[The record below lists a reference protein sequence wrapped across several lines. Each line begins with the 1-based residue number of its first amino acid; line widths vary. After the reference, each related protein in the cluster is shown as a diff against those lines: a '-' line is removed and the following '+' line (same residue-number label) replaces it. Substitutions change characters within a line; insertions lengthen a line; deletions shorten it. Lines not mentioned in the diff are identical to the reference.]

1 MAGLDLA
8 RSREVHVKTLRIRQ
22 TPAMAAFVT
31 LAVGA
36 LAACSGPGASGGS
49 STSGGSSASGTL
61 NVYLYQKPKQ
71 FSPLAAANGPDQ
83 VVVSLVFDSL
93 LAPDASYKLQPHL
106 AADQPT
112 ISSDATTFTFK
123 LRPGLK
129 WSDGKPFT
137 SKDVLFTYNLVAN
150 ANSGSASAGNYSVVE
165 GYDAVK
171 AGTAKTLSGFSTP
184 DDNTFVIKTIE
195 PNIGLLGLV
204 GVVPIIPEHILGSV
218 PLDQLAKNDFFNNP
232 KVGMGPYQ
240 FVAYKTDQY
249 VELRAN
255 PNYRSKVNIAKVFL
269 KPVTSDVA
277 TAQLGTGEMDIAQ
290 ISPTDLPTVEKMKNI
305 SVIAKAGPG
314 YTRMA
319 WNQTKRQFADA
330 RVRQAFLYAVDRKKI
345 VDTVL
350 GGKGTIINSSFMA
363 QALPSGL
370 NDYAYNPEKA
380 KELLKQAG
388 WNPATTVTLAWI
400 PGQRDR
406 DTSVTVIQS
415 QLQAVGVKVDLKQ
428 VQVADLVDSY
438 KTLKFDMVLY
448 GGGAYAVEPWNV
460 RTILGC
466 DTFYPAGGNIGHFCD
481 KALDQDM
488 QTANKT
494 SDESTRTGLYQKA
507 AQIENDQAAYFWLYT
522 PQTVW
527 AYNTKVKGF
536 QPSGDFTNPFI
547 NISEWNIG

>member
-1 MAGLDLA
+1 M
-8 RSREVHVKTLRIRQ
+8 KTLRSRQ
-22 TPAMAAFVT
+22 VPAMAVCLT

-36 LAACSGPGASGGS
+36 LAACTGPSAAQDKSAVA
-49 STSGGSSASGTL
+49 GSSASGTL

-71 FSPLAAANGPDQ
+71 FSPLGAANGPDQ
-83 VVVSLVFDSL
+83 VVMSLVFDSL
-93 LAPDASYKLQPHL
+93 LAPDANYKLQPHL
-106 AADQPT
+106 AAEQPN
-112 ISSDATTFTFK
+112 ISADATTFTFK

-137 SKDVLFTYNLVAN
+137 SKDVLFTYNLLAN
-150 ANSGSASAGNYSVVE
+150 ANSGSASSGIYSVVE
-165 GYDAVK
+165 GFDAVK
-171 AGTAKTLSGFSTP
+171 AGSAKTLTGFSAP
-184 DDNTFVIKTIE
+184 DANTFVIKTSK
-195 PNIGLLGLV
+195 PNVGLLGLV
-204 GVVPIIPEHILGSV
+204 GVVPILPQHILGNV
-218 PLDQLAKNDFFNNP
+218 PLDQLAKNDFANNP

-255 PNYRSKVNIAKVFL
+255 PNYRSKVNISKIFL
-269 KPVTSDVA
+269 KPVNSDVA

-290 ISPTDLPTVEKMKNI
+290 ISPTDLPTIQKMNNL
-305 SVIAKAGPG
+305 VVVAKDGPG

-319 WNQTKRQFADA
+319 WNQTTPKFADA

-345 VDTVL
+345 VTSVL
-350 GGKGTIINSSFMA
+350 GGKGTVINTSLMG

-415 QLQAVGVKVDLKQ
+415 QLKAVGVKVQLKQ
-428 VQVADLVDSY
+428 VQVAEIVDSY
-438 KTLKFDMVLY
+438 TTMKFDMVLY
-448 GGGAYAVEPWNV
+448 GGGAYATEPWNAHA
-460 RTILGC
+460 ILGC
-466 DTFYPAGGNIGHFCD
+466 DAFFPTGGNLGHFCN
-481 KALDQDM
+481 KALDQNM
-488 QTANKT
+488 LQANQTVN
-494 SDESTRTGLYQKA
+494 ESERMALYQKA
-507 AQIENDQAAYFWLYT
+507 AQIENDQAAYFWLYNS
-522 PQTVW
+522 QTVW

-547 NISEWNIG
+547 NVSEWKIG

>member
-1 MAGLDLA
+1 MAIGL
-8 RSREVHVKTLRIRQ
+8 
-22 TPAMAAFVT
+22 T
-31 LAVGA
+31 LALGA

-71 FSPLAAANGPDQ
+71 FSPLEPANGPDQ
-83 VVVSLVFDSL
+83 VVATLIFDSL
-93 LAPDASYKLQPHL
+93 LAADASYKLQPHL
-106 AADQPT
+106 AAEQPT

-137 SKDVLFTYNLVAN
+137 SKDVMFTYNLLAN
-150 ANSGSASAGNYSVVE
+150 ANSGSASSGTYSVVE
-165 GYDAVK
+165 GFDAVK
-171 AGTAKTLSGFSTP
+171 AGTAKTLSGFSAP
-184 DDNTFVIKTIE
+184 DDNTFVIKTIK
-195 PNIGLLGLV
+195 PDIGLLGLV
-204 GVVPIIPEHILGSV
+204 GVVSILPEHVLGSV

-240 FVAYKTDQY
+240 FVTYKTDQY
-249 VELRAN
+249 IELNAN
-255 PNYRSKVNIAKVFL
+255 PNYRSKVNIAKIFL

-290 ISPTDLPTVEKMKNI
+290 ISPIDLPTVEKMKNMA
-305 SVIAKAGPG
+305 VVAKDGPG

-319 WNQTKRQFADA
+319 WNQAKPIFADA

-350 GGKGTIINSSFMA
+350 GGKGTVVNSSFMGS
-363 QALPSGL
+363 ALPSGL
-370 NDYAYNPEKA
+370 NDYAYNPVKA

-415 QLQAVGVKVDLKQ
+415 QLQAVGVKVQLKQ
-428 VQVADLVDSY
+428 MQVADLIDSY
-438 KTLKFDMVLY
+438 TTMKFDMVLY
-448 GGGAYAVEPWNV
+448 GGGGYGVEPWNAHA
-460 RTILGC
+460 ILGC
-466 DTFYPAGGNIGHFCD
+466 DAFYPVGGNIPHFCN

-488 QTANKT
+488 LTANKT
-494 SDESTRTGLYQKA
+494 SDESARAGLYQKA
-507 AQIENDQAAYFWLYT
+507 AQIENEQAAYFWLYN
-522 PQTVW
+522 PKTVW
-527 AYNTKVKGF
+527 AYNTKIKGF
-536 QPSGDFTNPFI
+536 QASGDFTNPFI
-547 NISEWNIG
+547 NVSDWTIG